1 MYWKLVNVI
10 GCAFRGRYKEDGSI
24 EQRLEINNNFAN
36 CLTGVQKD
44 SLVIEVKEEI
54 KDEIN

>member
-1 MYWKLVNVI
+1 MYWKLVNAI
-10 GCAFRGRYKEDGSI
+10 SCAFRGRYKEDGST
-24 EQRLEINNNFAN
+24 EQRLEINDNLAN

-44 SLVIEVKEEI
+44 SMVIEVKEEI